1 MTKTTTLDEWHD
13 IPTNE
18 AILNAGVPVSELE
31 TAVNSPV
38 KTSGV
43 RAHIFL
49 VAVTTVILLVV
60 FAIFFHRPDVILD
73 APHASEGFPSNQSPT
88 LKQPSFGM
96 YDVKWAE
103 EIAKLRANE
112 QQSELKIRETED
124 IRAMVLPNRPAQPI
138 EPVHTLAE
146 TATNKRRVVPT
157 EKLAGND
164 VTIVRKAEKT
174 AEYSTEKPPNAG
186 AVAITPLPAPLQL
199 EAKPYPTPPA
209 TASEGESTLR
219 VSKNTLPLTERTRDA
234 AATSPLIIQ

>member
-60 FAIFFHRPDVILD
+60 FAIFFHRSDVVLD
-73 APHASEGFPSNQSPT
+73 APHASEGLPANHGSP
-88 LKQPSFGM
+88 LKQLSFGM

-103 EIAKLRANE
+103 QIAKLRAHE
-112 QQSELKIRETED
+112 QQSEMKLREPED
-124 IRAMVLPNRPAQPI
+124 LRAMVSPNKPMKFIGPEPA
-138 EPVHTLAE
+138 LAD
-146 TATNKRRVVPT
+146 TVRNKRRAVPT
-157 EKLAGND
+157 EKFSGND
-164 VTIVRKAEKT
+164 VAIVRKVEKT
-174 AEYSTEKPPNAG
+174 AEYSTEKLPNAV
-186 AVAITPLPAPLQL
+186 AVATTPLPPPLQL